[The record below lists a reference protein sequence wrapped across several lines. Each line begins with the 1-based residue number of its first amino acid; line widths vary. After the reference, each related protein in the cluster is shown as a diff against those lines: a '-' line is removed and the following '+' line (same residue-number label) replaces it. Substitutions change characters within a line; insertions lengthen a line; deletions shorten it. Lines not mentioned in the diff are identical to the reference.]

1 MKAYVFDIDGTIA
14 RMGDRLKCIQSDPK
28 DWDSFHKRVD
38 EDEPIEPM
46 LQLLE
51 DILYSSRRPAVVF
64 LTARNESC
72 REETEHWLYKHADL
86 YDPTILMRKGH
97 DYRPDTI
104 VKPEL
109 LKKAG
114 IEPIVI
120 FEDRNSV
127 VKMWREL
134 GYCCCQP
141 QDGDF

>member
-28 DWDSFHKRVD
+28 DWDSFHARVG
-38 EDEPIEPM
+38 EDEPILPM
-46 LQLLE
+46 LQLL
-51 DILYSSRRPAVVF
+51 DDLISTNDVVL
-64 LTARNESC
+64 LTARNEKS
-72 REETEHWLYKHADL
+72 RVQTVDWLDKHLRTDITAFDL
-86 YDPTILMRKGH
+86 LMRKSH

>member
-14 RMGDRLKCIQSDPK
+14 RMGDRLKCIQQEPK
-28 DWDSFHKRVD
+28 DWDSFHARVG
-38 EDEPIEPM
+38 EDEPITPM
-46 LQLLE
+46 LTLMDNLN
-51 DILYSSRRPAVVF
+51 DSDANVVL
-64 LTARNESC
+64 LTARNEKC
-72 REETEHWLYKHADL
+72 RDETMLWIDAHTRGWYCDSDL
-86 YDPTILMRKGH
+86 LMRKGH

>member
-28 DWDSFHKRVD
+28 DWDSFYKRVG
-38 EDEPIEPM
+38 EDKPIAPM

-51 DILYSSRRPAVVF
+51 DLQFPYYTETVF
-64 LTARNESC
+64 LTGRNESC
-72 REETEHWLYKHADL
+72 REETEQWLYAHVGQ
-86 YDPTILMRKGH
+86 YNPTLLMRKGH
-97 DYRPDTI
+97 DFRHDTE

-120 FEDRNSV
+120 FEDRNSM
-127 VKMWREL
+127 VKKWREL